1 MDNYVRGLKL
11 HIKRKAQ
18 DQRIKNAIDNCF
30 NRLDYML
37 SKEGRQEFAEKEIL
51 LKKQKAFDVRGYVK
65 SIYGRR

>member
-18 DQRIKNAIDNCF
+18 NQRIKSAIDNCF

-37 SKEGRQEFAEKEIL
+37 SKEGRQEFDEKEIL
-51 LKKQKAFDVRGYVK
+51 LKKE
-65 SIYGRR
+65 